1 MNQTTQKDAVR
12 TAVKTHMSASPHLRN
27 RLTTGKVMLQVL
39 LSLLPAAVVGVC
51 ANGFHAFLVIAV
63 CMLSAVAT
71 EALFCLV
78 TRKPSTVSDG
88 SAAVTGLLLALCLPA
103 SVPLYVPVLGSVF
116 AILVV
121 KCLFGG
127 LGKNFMNPALA
138 ARCFLLISFGSVM
151 TRYTVDGVSCATPL
165 ADLAAG
171 RPVDIMQA
179 FLGFSN
185 DVIGGSV
192 AGMLIGGIYLWL
204 VGGITLHIPLSVL
217 ASFTLFV
224 GLFGGQ
230 GFDPAYLLAHLCSGG
245 IVMGAVFMATDPV
258 TSPTNAFGHVVYG
271 CIIGIL
277 SGIFRVFGSATDSVS
292 YAIITANLVV
302 PIIDEYCIPRPY
314 GLRNGAQEGK
324 KKRPVLP
331 KEAVILG
338 VITLIAGIC
347 LSGVYA
353 VTKEPIARQQQAAS
367 LASYREVCPDAES
380 FAYDDDLSAAVEALG
395 GGVYGTSFGKAYIT
409 EAVVGSAGDR
419 IVGYVI
425 SVTSGDGVEGNITL
439 SVGISADGTVTGI
452 AFTELNETPGLGSLC
467 GEPAFKDQFLGVR
480 TDWFALSG
488 SGMVIDGA
496 SAATGTADTASGAT
510 GTADAA
516 SGATGTADTASGATG
531 TADTA
536 SGATGTADTASG
548 ATGTADTASGA
559 TGTADAET
567 GATASSDSVES
578 VTVMT
583 GSSTE
588 IDGVSG
594 ATKSSRAVV
603 NAINAALDFFRTYK
617 KGGM

>member
-1 MNQTTQKDAVR
+1 MNQTTKESAVR
-12 TAVKTHMSASPHLRN
+12 TAAKPHMSASPHLRN
-27 RLTTGKVMLQVL
+27 RLTTGKVMLEVV
-39 LSLLPAAVVGVC
+39 LSLLPAAVVGVWV
-51 ANGFHAFLVIAV
+51 NGFHAFLVIAV
-63 CMLSAVAT
+63 CMLSTVAA
-71 EALFCLV
+71 EAIFCFV
-78 TRKPSTVSDG
+78 TRKPSTVIDG

-103 SVPLYVPVLGSVF
+103 SVPLYVPFLGGVF

-151 TRYTVDGVSCATPL
+151 TRFTVDGVTSATPL

-179 FLGFSN
+179 FWGFSN

-204 VGGITLHIPLSVL
+204 VGGITLHIPVSVL

-224 GLFGGQ
+224 GLFGGH

-302 PIIDEYCIPRPY
+302 PIIDEYCIPLPY
-314 GLRNGAQEGK
+314 GLRSGAQEGK
-324 KKRPVLP
+324 KKGIVLP

-353 VTKEPIARQQQAAS
+353 VTKEPIARQQLAAS
-367 LASYREVCPDAES
+367 LASYQEVCPGADR
-380 FAYDDDLSAAVEALG
+380 FGYDDDLSAAVEALN
-395 GGVYGTSFGKAYIT
+395 GGVYGTDFGKAYVN
-409 EAVVGSAGDR
+409 EAVVGTAGDQ
-419 IVGYVI
+419 IVGYVV
-425 SVTSGDGVEGNITL
+425 SVTSGDGVEGDITL

-452 AFTELNETPGLGSLC
+452 AFTELNETPGMGSLC
-467 GEPAFKDQFLGVR
+467 GEPAFKDQFVGVK
-480 TDWFALSG
+480 TDRFDLSG
-488 SGMVIDGA
+488 SGLVIDGA
-496 SAATGTADTASGAT
+496 SEAT

-516 SGATGTADTASGATG
+516 SGATGTADT
-531 TADTA
+531 
-536 SGATGTADTASG
+536 
-548 ATGTADTASGA
+548 
-559 TGTADAET
+559 ET

-583 GSSTE
+583 GFSTE

>member
-1 MNQTTQKDAVR
+1 MNQTTKEPAVR
-12 TAVKTHMSASPHLRN
+12 TAAKPHMSASPHLRN

-39 LSLLPAAVVGVC
+39 LSLLPAAVVGVWV
-51 ANGFHAFLVIAV
+51 NGFHAFLVIAV
-63 CMLSAVAT
+63 CMLSTVAA
-71 EALFCLV
+71 EAIFCFV
-78 TRKPSTVSDG
+78 TRKPSTVIDG

-103 SVPLYVPVLGSVF
+103 SVPLYVPFLGGVF

-151 TRYTVDGVSCATPL
+151 TRFTVDGVTSATPL

-179 FLGFSN
+179 FWGFSN

-204 VGGITLHIPLSVL
+204 VGGITLHIPVSVL

-224 GLFGGQ
+224 GLFGGH

-302 PIIDEYCIPRPY
+302 PIIDEYCIPLPY

-395 GGVYGTSFGKAYIT
+395 GGVYGTSFGKAYIN

-467 GEPAFKDQFLGVR
+467 GEPAFKDQFLGVK

-488 SGMVIDGA
+488 SGLVIDTA
-496 SAATGTADTASGAT
+496 SEATGTADTASGATGTADAASGATETADTASGAT

-516 SGATGTADTASGATG
+516 SGATGTADT
-531 TADTA
+531 
-536 SGATGTADTASG
+536 
-548 ATGTADTASGA
+548 
-559 TGTADAET
+559 ET

>member
-12 TAVKTHMSASPHLRN
+12 TAAKPHISASPHLRN
-27 RLTTGKVMLQVL
+27 RLTTGKVMLEVV
-39 LSLLPAAVVGVC
+39 LSLLPAAVVGVWV
-51 ANGFHAFLVIAV
+51 NGFHAFLVIAV
-63 CMLSAVAT
+63 CMLSSVAT
-71 EALFCLV
+71 EAIFCLV
-78 TRKPSTVSDG
+78 TRKPTTVTDG

-103 SVPLYVPVLGSVF
+103 SVPLYVPFLGGVF

-179 FLGFSN
+179 FWGFSN

-204 VGGITLHIPLSVL
+204 VGGITLHIPVSVL

-224 GLFGGQ
+224 GLFGGH
-230 GFDPAYLLAHLCSGG
+230 GFDPAYLFAHLCSGG

-302 PIIDEYCIPRPY
+302 PIIDEYCIPLPY
-314 GLRNGAQEGK
+314 GLRSGAQEGK
-324 KKRPVLP
+324 KKKGIVLP

-367 LASYREVCPDAES
+367 LASYQEVCPGADR
-380 FAYDDDLSAAVEALG
+380 FDYDDDLSAAVEALD
-395 GGVYGTSFGKAYIT
+395 GGVYGTGFGKAYIN
-409 EAVVGSAGDR
+409 EVVVGTAGDQ
-419 IVGYVI
+419 IVGYVV
-425 SVTSGDGVEGNITL
+425 SVTSGDGVEGDITL

-452 AFTELNETPGLGSLC
+452 AFTELNETPGMGSLC
-467 GEPAFKDQFLGVR
+467 GEPAFKDQFVGVK
-480 TDWFALSG
+480 TDRFDLSG
-488 SGMVIDGA
+488 SGLVIDGA
-496 SAATGTADTASGAT
+496 SEATGTADTASGAT

-516 SGATGTADTASGATG
+516 SGATGTADAA
-531 TADTA
+531 
-536 SGATGTADTASG
+536 
-548 ATGTADTASGA
+548 
-559 TGTADAET
+559 T
-567 GATASSDSVES
+567 GATASSDTAES

>member
-1 MNQTTQKDAVR
+1 MNQTTKEPAVR
-12 TAVKTHMSASPHLRN
+12 TAAMPHMSASPHLRN

-39 LSLLPAAVVGVC
+39 LSLLPAAVVGVWV
-51 ANGFHAFLVIAV
+51 NGFHAFLVIAV
-63 CMLSAVAT
+63 CMLSTVAA
-71 EALFCLV
+71 EAIFCFV
-78 TRKPSTVSDG
+78 TRKPSTVIDG

-103 SVPLYVPVLGSVF
+103 SVPLYVPFLGGVF

-151 TRYTVDGVSCATPL
+151 TRFTVDGVTSATPL

-171 RPVDIMQA
+171 RSVDIMQA
-179 FLGFSN
+179 FWGFSN

-204 VGGITLHIPLSVL
+204 VGGITLHIPVSVL

-224 GLFGGQ
+224 GLFGGH

-302 PIIDEYCIPRPY
+302 PIIDEYCIPLPY

-324 KKRPVLP
+324 KKGSVIP

-353 VTKEPIARQQQAAS
+353 VTKEPIARQQLAAS
-367 LASYREVCPDAES
+367 LASYQEVCPGADK
-380 FAYDDDLSAAVEALG
+380 FGYDDDLSAAVEALN
-395 GGVYGTSFGKAYIT
+395 GGVYGTDFGKAYVN
-409 EAVVGSAGDR
+409 EAVVGTAGDQ
-419 IVGYVI
+419 IVGYVV
-425 SVTSGDGVEGNITL
+425 SVTSGDGVEGDITL

-452 AFTELNETPGLGSLC
+452 AFTELNETPGMGSLC
-467 GEPAFKDQFLGVR
+467 GEPAFKDQFLGIK
-480 TDWFALSG
+480 TDRFVLSG
-488 SGMVIDGA
+488 SGLVIDGT
-496 SAATGTADTASGAT
+496 SE
-510 GTADAA
+510 
-516 SGATGTADTASGATG
+516 ATGTADTASGATG

-536 SGATGTADTASG
+536 SGATGTADT
-548 ATGTADTASGA
+548 TSGA
-559 TGTADAET
+559 TGTADAAT
-567 GATASSDSVES
+567 GATTSSNTVES
-578 VTVMT
+578 VTVFT
-583 GSSTE
+583 GSSTA
-588 IDGVSG
+588 IDGVTG

>member
-1 MNQTTQKDAVR
+1 MNQTTKESAVR
-12 TAVKTHMSASPHLRN
+12 TAAKPHMSASPHLRN

-39 LSLLPAAVVGVC
+39 LSLLPAAVVGVWV
-51 ANGFHAFLVIAV
+51 NGFHAFLVIAV
-63 CMLSAVAT
+63 CMLSSVAT
-71 EALFCLV
+71 EAIFCLV
-78 TRKPSTVSDG
+78 TRKPTTVTDG

-103 SVPLYVPVLGSVF
+103 SVPLYIPFLGGVF

-171 RPVDIMQA
+171 RSVDIMQA
-179 FLGFSN
+179 FWGFSN

-204 VGGITLHIPLSVL
+204 VGGITLHIPVSVL

-224 GLFGGQ
+224 GLFGGH

-302 PIIDEYCIPRPY
+302 PIIDEYCIPLPY
-314 GLRNGAQEGK
+314 GLRSGAQEGK
-324 KKRPVLP
+324 KKGIVLP
-331 KEAVILG
+331 KEAVVLG

-367 LASYREVCPDAES
+367 LASYQEVCPGADR
-380 FAYDDDLSAAVEALG
+380 FDYDDDLSAAVEALD
-395 GGVYGTSFGKAYIT
+395 GGVYGTGFGKAYVN
-409 EAVVGSAGDR
+409 EVVVGTAGDQ
-419 IVGYVI
+419 IVGYVV
-425 SVTSGDGVEGNITL
+425 SVTSGDGVEGDITL

-452 AFTELNETPGLGSLC
+452 AFTELNETPGMGSLC
-467 GEPAFKDQFLGVR
+467 GEPAFKDQFVGVK
-480 TDWFALSG
+480 TDRFDLSG
-488 SGMVIDGA
+488 SGLVIDGA
-496 SAATGTADTASGAT
+496 SEATGTADTASEAT

-516 SGATGTADTASGATG
+516 SGATT
-531 TADTA
+531 
-536 SGATGTADTASG
+536 
-548 ATGTADTASGA
+548 
-559 TGTADAET
+559 
-567 GATASSDSVES
+567 SSDTVES
-578 VTVMT
+578 VTVFT
-583 GSSTE
+583 GSSTA
-588 IDGVSG
+588 IDGVTG

>member
-12 TAVKTHMSASPHLRN
+12 TAAKPHISASPHLRN
-27 RLTTGKVMLQVL
+27 RLTTGKVMLEVL
-39 LSLLPAAVVGVC
+39 LSLLPATVVGVWV
-51 ANGFHAFLVIAV
+51 NGFHAFLVIAV
-63 CMLSAVAT
+63 CMLSSVAT
-71 EALFCLV
+71 EAIFCLV
-78 TRKPSTVSDG
+78 TRKPTTVTDG

-103 SVPLYVPVLGSVF
+103 SVPLYVPFLGGVF

-179 FLGFSN
+179 FWGFSN

-204 VGGITLHIPLSVL
+204 VGGITLHIPVSVL

-224 GLFGGQ
+224 GLFGGH

-302 PIIDEYCIPRPY
+302 PIIDEYCIPLPY
-314 GLRNGAQEGK
+314 GLRSGAQEGK
-324 KKRPVLP
+324 KKKKGIVLP

-367 LASYREVCPDAES
+367 LASYQEVCPGADR
-380 FAYDDDLSAAVEALG
+380 FDYDDDLSAAVEALD
-395 GGVYGTSFGKAYIT
+395 GGVYGTGFGKAYIN
-409 EAVVGSAGDR
+409 EVVVGTAGDQ
-419 IVGYVI
+419 IVGYVV
-425 SVTSGDGVEGNITL
+425 SVTSGDGVEGDITL

-452 AFTELNETPGLGSLC
+452 AFTELNETPGMGSLC
-467 GEPAFKDQFLGVR
+467 GEPAFKDQFVGVK
-480 TDWFALSG
+480 TDRFDLSG
-488 SGMVIDGA
+488 SGLVIDGA
-496 SAATGTADTASGAT
+496 SEATGTADTASGAT

-536 SGATGTADTASG
+536 SGATGTADA
-548 ATGTADTASGA
+548 A
-559 TGTADAET
+559 T
-567 GATASSDSVES
+567 GATASSDTAES

>member
-12 TAVKTHMSASPHLRN
+12 TAAKPHISASPHLRN
-27 RLTTGKVMLQVL
+27 RLTTGKVMLEVL
-39 LSLLPAAVVGVC
+39 LSLLPATVVGVWV
-51 ANGFHAFLVIAV
+51 NGFHAFLVIAV
-63 CMLSAVAT
+63 CMLSSVAT
-71 EALFCLV
+71 EAIFCLV
-78 TRKPSTVSDG
+78 TRKPTTVTDG

-103 SVPLYVPVLGSVF
+103 SVPLYVPFLGGVF

-179 FLGFSN
+179 FWGFSN

-204 VGGITLHIPLSVL
+204 VGGITLHIPVSVL

-224 GLFGGQ
+224 GLFGGH

-302 PIIDEYCIPRPY
+302 PIIDEYCIPLPY
-314 GLRNGAQEGK
+314 GLRSGAQEGK
-324 KKRPVLP
+324 KKKGIVLP

-367 LASYREVCPDAES
+367 LASYQEVCPGADR
-380 FAYDDDLSAAVEALG
+380 FDYDDDLSAAVEALD
-395 GGVYGTSFGKAYIT
+395 GGVYGTGFGKAYIN
-409 EAVVGSAGDR
+409 EVVVGTAGDQ
-419 IVGYVI
+419 IVGYVV
-425 SVTSGDGVEGNITL
+425 SVTSGDGVEGDITL

-452 AFTELNETPGLGSLC
+452 AFTELNETPGMGSLC
-467 GEPAFKDQFLGVR
+467 GEPAFKDQFVGVK
-480 TDWFALSG
+480 TDRFDLSG
-488 SGMVIDGA
+488 SGLVIDGA
-496 SAATGTADTASGAT
+496 SE
-510 GTADAA
+510 
-516 SGATGTADTASGATG
+516 
-531 TADTA
+531 
-536 SGATGTADTASG
+536 ATGTADTASG

-559 TGTADAET
+559 TGTADAASGATGTADAAT
-567 GATASSDSVES
+567 GATASSDTAES

>member
-12 TAVKTHMSASPHLRN
+12 TAAKPHISASPHLRN
-27 RLTTGKVMLQVL
+27 RLTTGKVMLEVV
-39 LSLLPAAVVGVC
+39 LSLLPAAVVGVWV
-51 ANGFHAFLVIAV
+51 NGFHAFLVIAV
-63 CMLSAVAT
+63 CMLSTVAA
-71 EALFCLV
+71 EAIFCFV
-78 TRKPSTVSDG
+78 TRKPSTVIDG

-103 SVPLYVPVLGSVF
+103 SVPLYVPFLGGVF

-179 FLGFSN
+179 FWGFSN

-204 VGGITLHIPLSVL
+204 VGGITLHIPVSVL

-224 GLFGGQ
+224 GLFGGH

-302 PIIDEYCIPRPY
+302 PIIDEYCIPLPY
-314 GLRNGAQEGK
+314 GLRSGAQEGK
-324 KKRPVLP
+324 KKGIVLP

-367 LASYREVCPDAES
+367 LASYQEVCPGADR
-380 FAYDDDLSAAVEALG
+380 FDYDDDLSAAVEALD
-395 GGVYGTSFGKAYIT
+395 GGVYGTGFGKAYIN
-409 EAVVGSAGDR
+409 EVVVGTAGDQ
-419 IVGYVI
+419 IVGYVV
-425 SVTSGDGVEGNITL
+425 SVTSGDGVEGDITL

-452 AFTELNETPGLGSLC
+452 AFTELNETPGMGSLC
-467 GEPAFKDQFLGVR
+467 GEPAFKDQFVGVK
-480 TDWFALSG
+480 TDRFDLSG
-488 SGMVIDGA
+488 SGLVIDGA
-496 SAATGTADTASGAT
+496 SE
-510 GTADAA
+510 
-516 SGATGTADTASGATG
+516 
-531 TADTA
+531 
-536 SGATGTADTASG
+536 ATGTADTASG

-559 TGTADAET
+559 TGTADAAT
-567 GATASSDSVES
+567 GATASSDTAES

>member
-1 MNQTTQKDAVR
+1 MNQTTKEPAVR
-12 TAVKTHMSASPHLRN
+12 TAAKPHMSASPHLRN

-39 LSLLPAAVVGVC
+39 LSLLPAAVVGVWV
-51 ANGFHAFLVIAV
+51 NGFHAFLVIAV
-63 CMLSAVAT
+63 CMLSTVAA
-71 EALFCLV
+71 EAIFCFV
-78 TRKPSTVSDG
+78 TRKPSTVIDG

-103 SVPLYVPVLGSVF
+103 SVPLYVPFLGGVF

-138 ARCFLLISFGSVM
+138 ARCFLLISFGGVM

-179 FLGFSN
+179 FWGFSN

-204 VGGITLHIPLSVL
+204 VGGITLHIPVSVL

-224 GLFGGQ
+224 GLFGGH

-302 PIIDEYCIPRPY
+302 PIIDEYCIPLPY
-314 GLRNGAQEGK
+314 GLRSGAQEGK
-324 KKRPVLP
+324 EKRPVLP
-331 KEAVILG
+331 REAVILG

-395 GGVYGTSFGKAYIT
+395 GGVYGTSFGKAYIN

-467 GEPAFKDQFLGVR
+467 GEPAFKDQFLGVK

-488 SGMVIDGA
+488 SGLVIDGA

-516 SGATGTADTASGATG
+516 SGATGTADA
-531 TADTA
+531 
-536 SGATGTADTASG
+536 ASG

-559 TGTADAET
+559 TGTADAASGATGTADTET

>member
-1 MNQTTQKDAVR
+1 MNQTTKEPAVR
-12 TAVKTHMSASPHLRN
+12 TAAKTHMSASPHLRN

-39 LSLLPAAVVGVC
+39 LSLLPAAVVGVWV
-51 ANGFHAFLVIAV
+51 NGFHAFLVIAV
-63 CMLSAVAT
+63 CMLSTVAA
-71 EALFCLV
+71 EAIFCFV
-78 TRKPSTVSDG
+78 TRKPSTVIDG

-103 SVPLYVPVLGSVF
+103 SVPLYVPFLGGVF

-151 TRYTVDGVSCATPL
+151 TRFTVDGVTSATPL

-171 RPVDIMQA
+171 RSVDIMQA
-179 FLGFSN
+179 FWGFSN

-204 VGGITLHIPLSVL
+204 VGGITLHIPVSVL

-224 GLFGGQ
+224 GLFGGH

-302 PIIDEYCIPRPY
+302 PIIDEYCIPLPY

-331 KEAVILG
+331 REAVILG

-395 GGVYGTSFGKAYIT
+395 GGVYGTSFGKAYIN

-467 GEPAFKDQFLGVR
+467 GEPAFKDQFLGVK

-488 SGMVIDGA
+488 SGLVID
-496 SAATGTADTASGAT
+496 T
-510 GTADAA
+510 A

-548 ATGTADTASGA
+548 ATGTADAASGA